1 MSCLVIKF
9 IKKLCCLIFFFTS
22 YNSHI
27 EYDHIINHITA
38 LIIVF
43 IRKYKLEVINL
54 KKVAV
59 SLYLKKII
67 NLTPGILF
75 VSRVV
80 QTRISLMYLYLF
92 EINKKNIILIYF

>member
-59 SLYLKKII
+59 SLYLVNCLSFGNHKLKTIFGPFVVKK
-67 NLTPGILF
+67 L
-75 VSRVV
+75 
-80 QTRISLMYLYLF
+80 
-92 EINKKNIILIYF
+92 